1 MASNDLATTITDFT
15 TDIGALKQ
23 NITDSLTVG
32 NSMYGPYG
40 HADVTSE
47 VGNRTAELSAR
58 KTELKDKIKEQE
70 AIIRRSDRDFT
81 DVRNTLPETIPTKS
95 YHVLEDYSLLILSL
109 SYLFMLIIGLH
120 TYVVLSTDTWSSALI
135 RGLFYSLML
144 TLISCA
150 LLYYFC

>member
-1 MASNDLATTITDFT
+1 MPSTDLATTITDFT
-15 TDIGALKQ
+15 TDINKLKD
-23 NITDSLTVG
+23 NISNSLTVG

-40 HADVTSE
+40 HVAVTSE
-47 VGNRTAELSAR
+47 VDNRTTELNAR
-58 KTELKDKIKEQE
+58 KSGLKDKIKEQE

-95 YHVLEDYSLLILSL
+95 YHVLEDYSLLILSI

-120 TYVVLSTDTWSSALI
+120 TYVALSTDTFASALI

-144 TLISCA
+144 TLISAA